1 MIIIYIKLTNIKYL
15 QFILDAHLEHLKSR
29 TIKSRTGATPTLMH
43 GGNMYNLKQKKQRNN
58 FMKGTHQEG
67 V

>member
-1 MIIIYIKLTNIKYL
+1 MTLIYIKLTNIKNL

-43 GGNMYNLKQKKQRNN
+43 GGNIYNLNQKK
-58 FMKGTHQEG
+58 TT
-67 V
+67 

>member
-1 MIIIYIKLTNIKYL
+1 MILYIKLTNIKYL

-43 GGNMYNLKQKKQRNN
+43 GGNMYNLKQKNN
-58 FMKGTHQEG
+58 VTTS
-67 V
+67 

>member
-1 MIIIYIKLTNIKYL
+1 MILIYIKLTNIKYL

-43 GGNMYNLKQKKQRNN
+43 GGNIYNSIILNKKNN
-58 FMKGTHQEG
+58 VTTS
-67 V
+67 